1 MQWKDVVKCTA
12 GCVNIFA
19 LADTTPLVYT
29 NWDTPE
35 FHENLKWVLRGGAE
49 HDKRVSL
56 ATALLRTGARYNDGY
71 LDGNCRML
79 ALGVQLATVV
89 ACQSLE
95 GHAAERRVVSCHRI
109 PQHSPGVLSRV
120 LANIGGHLGG
130 IARRAVVQRGA
141 CTEAVAETVEA
152 AQAAIFD
159 RSFATLRGAAHVT
172 RSAATALLKERGA
185 HRVSDTTPP
194 LARTEHHDDALVPDA
209 FETMLDAPLLTVAG
223 NLNAVPHLYETIGRE
238 AVADLTLRRRLVI
251 FQQATGAAPPAENA
265 RFKLPPWAK
274 V

>member
-79 ALGVQLATVV
+79 ALGVLLVWMVAGEAPRPAAGGGIALPAAFKEHASDGVRALANRLLR
-89 ACQSLE
+89 AD
-95 GHAAERRVVSCHRI
+95 AERRPAAPRVV
-109 PQHSPGVLSRV
+109 
-120 LANIGGHLGG
+120 
-130 IARRAVVQRGA
+130 
-141 CTEAVAETVEA
+141 
-152 AQAAIFD
+152 
-159 RSFATLRGAAHVT
+159 
-172 RSAATALLKERGA
+172 
-185 HRVSDTTPP
+185 
-194 LARTEHHDDALVPDA
+194 DDAA
-209 FETMLDAPLLTVAG
+209 RLL
-223 NLNAVPHLYETIGRE
+223 RK
-238 AVADLTLRRRLVI
+238 
-251 FQQATGAAPPAENA
+251 QPPAPVGSASIDSTRRDASNTSSMDDMSSTDVA
-265 RFKLPPWAK
+265 RALRLASA
-274 V
+274 